1 MGVALTLGMLNA
13 LSPRSL
19 VTLLSASLALFS
31 IACAGGDHESPQYSG
46 MDVHGPVTGTST
58 QALECDTGA
67 TQTCTIWL
75 GQHGDLSNCIH
86 GLDVC
91 SDGAWTGC
99 IDEDTLA
106 SNPDLY
112 ASLAGDK

>member
-1 MGVALTLGMLNA
+1 MRPYGTPEGHAD
-13 LSPRSL
+13 SHPRHARHRLICSRYEGE
-19 VTLLSASLALFS
+19 
-31 IACAGGDHESPQYSG
+31 I
-46 MDVHGPVTGTST
+46 
-58 QALECDTGA
+58 GA
-67 TQTCTIWL
+67 PSETCTIWL

-106 SNPDLY
+106 ANPDLY
-112 ASLAGDK
+112 GSLAGDK